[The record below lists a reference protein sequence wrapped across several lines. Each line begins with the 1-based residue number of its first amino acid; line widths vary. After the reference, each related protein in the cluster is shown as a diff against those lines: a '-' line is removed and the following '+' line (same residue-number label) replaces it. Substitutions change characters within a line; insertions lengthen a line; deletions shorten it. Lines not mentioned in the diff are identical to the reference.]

1 MVATGVDASAW
12 AALAA
17 GLSISGDDGKTIA
30 DFSALFGEV
39 LRAHE
44 VRTAMGAIVI
54 AAAAIRHAAMQ
65 MTRLAGTLYLMGI
78 SCKYVPHM
86 RVQVK

>member
-1 MVATGVDASAW
+1 
-12 AALAA
+12 
-17 GLSISGDDGKTIA
+17 
-30 DFSALFGEV
+30 
-39 LRAHE
+39 
-44 VRTAMGAIVI
+44 MGAIVI